1 MVKKINEWFNY
12 SKLWDKVKETYRN
25 QKKSRMSE
33 VYQKIGAKYFWE
45 TFRKL
50 QTTKELEGKKKRRN
64 QE

>member
-12 SKLWDKVKETYRN
+12 SKLWDKVKETHRN

-33 VYQKIGAKYFWE
+33 VYEKIGAKYFWE
-45 TFRKL
+45 TFWKL

>member
-1 MVKKINEWFNY
+1 
-12 SKLWDKVKETYRN
+12 
-25 QKKSRMSE
+25 MSE
-33 VYQKIGAKYFWE
+33 VYEKIGAKYFLE